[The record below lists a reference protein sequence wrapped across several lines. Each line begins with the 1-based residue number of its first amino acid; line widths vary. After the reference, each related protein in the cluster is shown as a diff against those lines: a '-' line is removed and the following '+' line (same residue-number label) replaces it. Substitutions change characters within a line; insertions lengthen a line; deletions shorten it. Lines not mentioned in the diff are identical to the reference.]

1 MMIVFFE
8 DEMTLKTTFLVW
20 EPMVTSSGL
29 ISCVINHNEKLRP
42 SMNSTGIGVLFST
55 RANFYCHINSLSIKH
70 ADVPES
76 RNAQSSIITSF
87 IHLIMIG
94 IKEYGVEFEDR
105 LGPFSLHDASRSSLV
120 VLIEI
125 GHVHYPTRLVVD

>member
-1 MMIVFFE
+1 MIVFFE
-8 DEMTLKTTFLVW
+8 NEMTLKTTFLVW
-20 EPMVTSSGL
+20 EPMVTSSGI

-55 RANFYCHINSLSIKH
+55 RASFYCHISSLSIKH
-70 ADVPES
+70 VDVLES
-76 RNAQSSIITSF
+76 RSAQSSIITSL

-94 IKEYGVEFEDR
+94 IKEYGVGFEDR

-120 VLIEI
+120 VPIEI
-125 GHVHYPTRLVVD
+125 AHVHYPTRLVVD